1 VIPYFEERGW
11 PVHGIQLDVTDRE
24 AYVKAADEAEEVF
37 GKIHVLVNNAGVE
50 VPMNKA
56 WEIPYKDIDFI
67 TNVNFKGVLNG
78 IHTIVP
84 RILKHGEEG
93 HVVSTASQSGLS
105 VVPAF
110 AMYNSTKAAVIALME
125 TLACDLV
132 GTNVGASAFCP
143 GPVEGNLRNTSK
155 EVGAMMGVQREA
167 APDAPPPPPPPPRVP
182 QRGNLLMDPVEAGR
196 RVLRGIRRKDLYI
209 FTHAEFKKVMTAKCN
224 AMLRA
229 YPDQPVNE
237 DFMRLFTILTENP
250 VYDAQTQVPGPDWN

>member
-1 VIPYFEERGW
+1 
-11 PVHGIQLDVTDRE
+11 
-24 AYVKAADEAEEVF
+24 
-37 GKIHVLVNNAGVE
+37 
-50 VPMNKA
+50 
-56 WEIPYKDIDFI
+56 
-67 TNVNFKGVLNG
+67 
-78 IHTIVP
+78 
-84 RILKHGEEG
+84 
-93 HVVSTASQSGLS
+93 
-105 VVPAF
+105 
-110 AMYNSTKAAVIALME
+110 MYNSTKAAVIALME